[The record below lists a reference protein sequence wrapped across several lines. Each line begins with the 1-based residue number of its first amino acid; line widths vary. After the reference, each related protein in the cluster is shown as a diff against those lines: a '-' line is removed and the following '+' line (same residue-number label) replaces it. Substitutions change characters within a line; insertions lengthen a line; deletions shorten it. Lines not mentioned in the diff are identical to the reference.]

1 MSSLEE
7 ADGVSS
13 ETEPWVLHV
22 FGSDREPPIQGIQ
35 STMTAVLLRP
45 PLMELAV
52 FIISFNPT
60 VHLGHYLPSFMVKK
74 EIKNQMIKQM
84 PQTA

>member
-1 MSSLEE
+1 
-7 ADGVSS
+7 
-13 ETEPWVLHV
+13 
-22 FGSDREPPIQGIQ
+22 
-35 STMTAVLLRP
+35 MTAMLLRP

-60 VHLGHYLPSFMVKK
+60 VHLGHYLPSFMVKE